1 MTNRMSDHKST
12 TRGASP
18 DLPEELLARIR
29 GGNCVAFVG
38 AGFSAAA
45 GLPSWPALL
54 QRLAEEVASEE
65 LRAHVIERLGA
76 PTSERLEE
84 VAQLLELEL
93 GRDQLVTSLR
103 RELSVP
109 APPPQMQ
116 RRLEL
121 LRGIPFRAVLTTNFD
136 AILEGNVAG
145 VDAYRQVLHAP
156 RSVRSLVTLALE
168 HAQLEAPAPVVKL
181 HGDMARAESVVLSRL
196 DYRRRLYGDATYLGF
211 LRSLFLENT
220 VLYLGF
226 SFTDAYINQLRSETL
241 QMLGQ
246 RPEDRPRS
254 YALISDLPPFSRR
267 HLLQTESIEV
277 LPFDSAGSTDFSGFD
292 RALESLHDATNPLVQ
307 FGRLIAGRRLL
318 WVDPAP
324 GNNTLVTREIFP
336 LATNKAA
343 AASCDVTFVADAE
356 QAMVALRDGTDW
368 DLVVSHW
375 GHAAAGGPSAL
386 QLLDHIRARDIKVP
400 LLVFASP
407 DHAAANKRQLLRNG
421 GLGYY
426 FTWDGLLRGFE
437 HVFSSGELA

>member
-1 MTNRMSDHKST
+1 VST
-12 TRGASP
+12 RPAPAPAGASAR
-18 DLPEELLARIR
+18 LPEHLVARIR
-29 GGNCVAFVG
+29 EGNCVAFVG

-45 GLPSWPALL
+45 GLPSWPVLL
-54 QRLAEEVASEE
+54 RRLARDVANDE
-65 LRAHVIERLGA
+65 LRSHVHERLEA

-93 GRDQLVTSLR
+93 GRVHLVTSLR

-109 APPPQMQ
+109 EPPPLMQ

-136 AILEGNVAG
+136 AILEGDVAG
-145 VDAYRQVLHAP
+145 VDAYRQVLNAP

-181 HGDMARAESVVLSRL
+181 HGDMADAESVVLSRL

-211 LRSLFLENT
+211 LRTLFIDNT

-241 QMLGQ
+241 QLLGQ
-246 RPEDRPRS
+246 RPADRPRS
-254 YALISDLPPFSRR
+254 YALINDLPPFSQR
-267 HLLQTESIEV
+267 HLQQAESIEV
-277 LPFDSAGSTDFSGFD
+277 LPFDTAGNTDFSGFD
-292 RALESLHDATNPLVQ
+292 RTLESLHDATNPLVQ
-307 FGRLIAGRRLL
+307 FGRLIAGRRIL

-324 GNNTLVTREIFP
+324 GNNRLVTEEIFP
-336 LATNKAA
+336 LATKKAGA
-343 AASCDVTFVADAE
+343 ALCHVTFVDNAARAVD
-356 QAMVALRDGTDW
+356 VLGDGGDW

-375 GHAAAGGPSAL
+375 GHASTGGPTAL
-386 QLLDHIRARDIKVP
+386 QLLAHIRAHDVQVP
-400 LLVFASP
+400 LLVFATS
-407 DHAAANKRQLLRNG
+407 DYAEENKKKLLRSG

-437 HVFSSGELA
+437 HVFSSGELSG